1 MYIIL
6 YLLFSKIWVLIHF
19 QYDRKKGNEIKIK
32 SNEKTLTMQFH
43 GTAYILLQAN
53 MSEGKTCAL
62 KTSAH
67 TDVMQESA
75 SFMLQAEHG
84 CLRS

>member
-1 MYIIL
+1 MNE
-6 YLLFSKIWVLIHF
+6 HA
-19 QYDRKKGNEIKIK
+19 KKACQE
-32 SNEKTLTMQFH
+32 T
-43 GTAYILLQAN
+43 
-53 MSEGKTCAL
+53 AL
-62 KTSAH
+62 KTLAQ